1 MPPPAPPSAPTSGVL
16 VCEDSH
22 RRPAAITVNKTVT
35 LTPGPGADESTMRW
49 KKKKLSDGDATV
61 YAPDVDEA
69 SGASAPGA
77 SHSWSHQT
85 APLQLPAAASG
96 LQTDEPMQ
104 PPSPA
109 LSNVKDE
116 PMEPMHPQS
125 MVSHA
130 PCRSYQMALNWAVFM
145 ATPLLHRPSIVT
157 SPPVA
162 LDAATNDRAST
173 SSGGWLHVSNRQIFT
188 TRQTK
193 LDESQSL
200 PVQKSQVESP
210 PPQRLRPVSWHEFP
224 FH

>member
-1 MPPPAPPSAPTSGVL
+1 
-16 VCEDSH
+16 
-22 RRPAAITVNKTVT
+22 
-35 LTPGPGADESTMRW
+35 MRS
-49 KKKKLSDGDATV
+49 KKKKLSAERMQTEHATV
-61 YAPDVDEA
+61 YAPGLDQA
-69 SGASAPGA
+69 SGASASGA

-96 LQTDEPMQ
+96 LKTDVAMQ

-130 PCRSYQMALNWAVFM
+130 PCRSYQTALNWAVFM
-145 ATPLLHRPSIVT
+145 ATPKLPVT
-157 SPPVA
+157 SLPVA
-162 LDAATNDRAST
+162 LDPCTNE
-173 SSGGWLHVSNRQIFT
+173 WIHVINRQMFT

-200 PVQKSQVESP
+200 PVQKSPLESP
-210 PPQRLRPVSWHEFP
+210 PPQRLRPASWHEFH